1 MEEKKRKDQEAK
13 ENAAKEEKARMVQ
26 MIEASGRQDPGAIAD
41 NVGDKDPGATADRV
55 GDGVGAVTPTETP
68 SKRRRLQGKQAVRDI
83 ASPTNPREVTPPI
96 PPSGSVEMATKPRQS
111 FKPPSYCVER
121 SRSQVLFRT
130 GLRGSGQ
137 STAIP
142 YGVGQIYA
150 DEHAAQAV
158 AREWVIL
165 EKKKRGLPIKSAH
178 R

>member
-1 MEEKKRKDQEAK
+1 
-13 ENAAKEEKARMVQ
+13 MVQ

-83 ASPTNPREVTPPI
+83 ASPTNPKEVTRPI
-96 PPSGSVEMATKPRQS
+96 PPSGSVEKPP
-111 FKPPSYCVER
+111 KPPSYCVER

-130 GLRGSGQ
+130 GFRGSGQ
-137 STAIP
+137 STSIP
-142 YGVGQIYA
+142 YGVGCIYA
-150 DEHAAQAV
+150 DEHAAEAV
-158 AREWVIL
+158 AREWVIA
-165 EKKKRGLPIKSAH
+165 ERTKRGLPIKSAH